1 MSTLRNTVQR
11 QLILNAVKEL
21 DIHATAEQVYE
32 YVIQKHPSIS
42 KATVYRNLNQMSQA
56 GELLNIGTLSGCAH
70 YDHRCHEH
78 SHFVCENC
86 SQVFDVDR
94 DFSDI
99 VSRVTGH
106 QGFDVSNYQLSFEGL
121 CWSCKAQT
129 NA

>member
-1 MSTLRNTVQR
+1 MIRNTVQR
-11 QLILNAVKEL
+11 QLIYDAVREL

-42 KATVYRNLNQMSQA
+42 KATVYRNLNQMSQS
-56 GELLNIGTLSGCAH
+56 GELLNIGTLSGCTH

-86 SQVFDVDR
+86 NQVFDVER

-121 CWSCKAQT
+121 CWGCKAQA